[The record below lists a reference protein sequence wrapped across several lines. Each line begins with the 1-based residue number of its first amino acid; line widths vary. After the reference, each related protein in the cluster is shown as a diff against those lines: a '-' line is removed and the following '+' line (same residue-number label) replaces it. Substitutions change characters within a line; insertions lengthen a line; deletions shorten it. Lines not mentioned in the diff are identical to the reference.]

1 MISAGARMR
10 IPMRIRTGVPD
21 LKVLERGVAGV
32 LDVMTESSWDV
43 ADTAGFVVEGDSIA

>member
-32 LDVMTESSWDV
+32 LDVVAFQHKNSSHYV
-43 ADTAGFVVEGDSIA
+43 IVITYQ